1 MDLSNIEEH
10 LCASCNKSSESKSNL
25 ASTAFWVNIDERCRH
40 RFCDKCY
47 QKEFSIKRQV
57 PKLPC
62 LKMHFFPLLYATK
75 SRKLIWFFLH
85 VPAVRLSALQA
96 HSEQAKCKHTRHVF
110 GAEFCNS
117 FNID

>member
-25 ASTAFWVNIDERCRH
+25 ASTAYWVNIDERCRH

-57 PKLPC
+57 LKLLC
-62 LKMHFFPLLYATK
+62 LEDAPFFSVIYDQREDTNLVAS
-75 SRKLIWFFLH
+75 SRFYSS
-85 VPAVRLSALQA
+85 PVRVAS
-96 HSEQAKCKHTRHVF
+96 T
-110 GAEFCNS
+110 
-117 FNID
+117 